1 MEKVREVSA
10 CYSTHSPGASVIT
23 TPYSHACHHRL
34 FHTFGHLILSL
45 SLSLNEYVY
54 LENIHTNSQQRMNA
68 LRLETDQAH
77 AKNEELSTRVK
88 TLEQENLTKEQEI
101 LSLTH
106 QKTLLEGEVDKL
118 EKALAEAKS
127 AADTGAAHGSEVD
140 ALSRKLQLLE
150 EEAEEADKNLRET
163 NEKQVSLILFPHDQ
177 REIHP
182 FQKAFAEMY
191 LTRRIRLRLT
201 DVKAEHYE
209 RKVAT
214 VEAERDS
221 WERKYEETCE
231 KLKASQE
238 ELEAISKQLDDL

>member
-1 MEKVREVSA
+1 
-10 CYSTHSPGASVIT
+10 
-23 TPYSHACHHRL
+23 
-34 FHTFGHLILSL
+34 
-45 SLSLNEYVY
+45 
-54 LENIHTNSQQRMNA
+54 MNA

-77 AKNEELSTRVK
+77 AKNEELTARVK

-101 LSLTH
+101 HSLTH
-106 QKTLLEGEVDKL
+106 RNSLLDAEVEKL

-140 ALSRKLQLLE
+140 SLNRKLQLLE

-163 NEKQVSLILFPHDQ
+163 NEKQVALILFPHDQ

-182 FQKAFAEMY
+182 FQKAFAEMH

-221 WERKYEETCE
+221 WERKYEETLE
-231 KLKASQE
+231 KLKACQA

>member
-1 MEKVREVSA
+1 
-10 CYSTHSPGASVIT
+10 
-23 TPYSHACHHRL
+23 
-34 FHTFGHLILSL
+34 
-45 SLSLNEYVY
+45 
-54 LENIHTNSQQRMNA
+54 MNA

-77 AKNEELSTRVK
+77 ARIEELAARVK
-88 TLEQENLTKEQEI
+88 VLEQENLTKDQEI

-106 QKTLLEGEVDKL
+106 RNTLLTDDLDKT
-118 EKALAEAKS
+118 EKVLAEAKS

-140 ALSRKLQLLE
+140 SLNRKLQLLE

-163 NEKQVSLILFPHDQ
+163 NEKQVALILFPHDSQ
-177 REIHP
+177 KEILP
-182 FQKAFAEMY
+182 FQKAFVEMH

-221 WERKYEETCE
+221 WERKYEEATE
-231 KLKASQE
+231 KLKASQL
-238 ELEAISKQLDDL
+238 ELEAISKQIDDL